1 SLLIERCE
9 VLQND
14 NILNNSSI
22 NKELLSITQ
31 NDNYEQCRLLIHRQ
45 DHPGLDTLFQYL
57 HSWMNQSND
66 SNDWELC
73 LAKPIDQ

>member
-1 SLLIERCE
+1 
-9 VLQND
+9 
-14 NILNNSSI
+14 
-22 NKELLSITQ
+22 
-31 NDNYEQCRLLIHRQ
+31 DNYEQCRLLIHRQ

-73 LAKPIDQ
+73 LAKPIDQVEVQ